1 MDRIN
6 EKILVTVVDS
16 DLDIQE
22 TKIFTTYERARA
34 YFMELLGKELL
45 YAFWDSE
52 ECDGGGRKLAS
63 FYSEV
68 DKTLYFE
75 AGGGEPLSRL
85 PDTLK
90 EFKENCNGYAT
101 FGDFEFSLIKI
112 MIVEEVA

>member
-1 MDRIN
+1 MDRVN
-6 EKILVTVVDS
+6 EKILVTMVDS

-34 YFMELLGKELL
+34 YFMELLGKEML

-52 ECDGGGRKLAS
+52 ECEGNGRKLAS

-75 AGGGEPLSRL
+75 AGGGEPLLRL

-90 EFKENCNGYAT
+90 EFKENCNGYAA
-101 FGDFEFSLIKI
+101 FGDFEFSIIKI
-112 MIVEEVA
+112 MIVEEVS